1 MRHRI
6 LAGVTAVALAAGLSA
21 CESLTSINQDPN
33 GPLAVSPPALLSDVI
48 QATAGGETY
57 NSGVGGVGMM
67 NVRGAGLWV
76 QYYSEIQY
84 RDEDRYHLRPG
95 TDGNW
100 YLYSGPLENVQ
111 RMINEGTAADEP
123 NWDAVGRIMKSYL
136 FSVMTDA
143 MGDIPYSEAL
153 KGVSP
158 TEASGG
164 DLQPKYDTQQ
174 DIYDGM
180 LADLATA
187 AGEFTDDPLKAGF
200 PTGDIMYGGD
210 LAEWELFANSLRL
223 RLAMHLTNVEPQ
235 IAEQQAAAAVAAGV
249 FESNDDNAQVM
260 FLASPPDRN
269 PIFVDAISRDDY
281 GMSKTYVDSLKS
293 WNDPRLP
300 VFAQPNTADTIGTT
314 YQGLQNGLLNSAGP
328 ALNTISR
335 IGAMWRETAA
345 APIALL
351 TYSEVLFLEAEAAQR
366 GWISG
371 DAATFYEDAIR
382 ASMEEYG
389 VASADIDAYLA
400 QPRVQYN
407 AATGLEQIAYQKWA
421 SMFMQ
426 GMEAWTEYRRTLVPT
441 LVAGPNADFNSIPER
456 LPYADDELVLNKA
469 NIDAAMASQGFS
481 GSTDLQTPLWFT
493 GRQ

>member
-6 LAGVTAVALAAGLSA
+6 LAGVTAVALTVSLSA

-33 GPLAVSPPALLSDVI
+33 GPLEAPPPALLSGVI
-48 QATAGGETY
+48 QGTAGGETY
-57 NSGVGGVGMM
+57 GSGVGGVGMM

-76 QYYSEIQY
+76 QYYAEIQY

-100 YLYSGPLENVQ
+100 YLYRSPIEDAQ
-111 RMINEGTAADEP
+111 RIIDKGTEANEP
-123 NWDAVGRIMKSYL
+123 NWDAVGRILKSYL

-153 KGVSP
+153 QGRD
-158 TEASGG
+158 
-164 DLQPKYDTQQ
+164 DLHPKYDSQK

-180 LADLATA
+180 LADLTTA
-187 AGEFTDDPLKAGF
+187 NQEISFDPLAAGF
-200 PTGDIMYGGD
+200 PSGDIMYGGD
-210 LAEWELFANSLRL
+210 MAEWQMFANSLRL
-223 RLAMHLTNVEPQ
+223 RLAMHLTNVEPA
-235 IAEQQAAAAVAAGV
+235 IAQQEAAAAVAAGV
-249 FESNDDNAQVM
+249 FQKNTDNAQVM
-260 FLASPPDRN
+260 FLSSSPDRN